1 MAQKLGVTVGD
12 KITVYSP
19 GNLGSV
25 LDKLKALEEKKGDEK
40 EQAVEDLR
48 EVVLPKELTVTG
60 IFETGQYLHD
70 SEFLLVPIF
79 IGQELYGLGDS
90 LHGLTVKTVDPYDA
104 THVKQAIA
112 KFLKPPE
119 YAMTWIE
126 MNRQYFDAVR
136 LERTVMAFL
145 LFFIV
150 IVAAFGI
157 MNTLITVTVQKRR
170 EIGIMKAVGA
180 TIGQIMGVFL
190 FQGIVVGVF
199 GTLTGLGLGMTL
211 IRFRNEFSQWLVAHP
226 PHRDLPERSLSVLA
240 NPGGSDPE
248 RRRKNLH
255 RGLHHLFVSR
265 AHSRL
270 LRGPGRSGEG
280 AALRV
285 APGQVRF
292 SPDESLFPR
301 RAGRFLPAIIFS
313 SSSPWQ
319 VGSVGP
325 FGPAINE
332 KKNNKKRRAK
342 MKAKSK
348 RPEVR
353 LEWRNKRSGRLLAG
367 AGLAVAAFLA
377 CNLVSHVMAADAVN
391 ACQQT
396 AADVSAAC
404 RASAQSDYQIALGK
418 CVNLSDPTARKACQ
432 KQAAADL
439 DDALQTCK
447 DGLAVRKGT
456 CEKLG
461 PAPYDPVIDPAN
473 FVAKIDNPYFP
484 LVPGTTFI
492 YEGQTS
498 WKSQCATSSP

>member
-1 MAQKLGVTVGD
+1 MKLPFSLFLALRYLTPKRTFISIITLVSVLGVTLGVTVLILVISVMTGFDRELRQKVIDFDAHILVTTEAIMDNWRELTVKIQKTPGVVAVAPYIQGPVIVEFNNRRLAPMIRGIDPEKEEKVIPLRKFIKLGKLDLTGDTTVLGVDLAQKLGVTVGD
-12 KITVYSP
+12 KVTVYSP
-19 GNLGSV
+19 GNLSSV

-104 THVKQAIA
+104 THVKQAIL
-112 KFLKPPE
+112 KSLKPPE

-211 IRFRNEFSQWLVAHP
+211 IRFRNEFSQWLSHTLHIEIFPRQVYQFSQIPAEVIP
-226 PHRDLPERSLSVLA
+226 SDVVKICIAAFIICSL
-240 NPGGSDPE
+240 
-248 RRRKNLH
+248 
-255 RGLHHLFVSR
+255 
-265 AHSRL
+265 
-270 LRGPGRSGEG
+270 
-280 AALRV
+280 AALIPAYFAARV
-285 APGQVRF
+285 
-292 SPDESLFPR
+292 
-301 RAGRFLPAIIFS
+301 
-313 SSSPWQ
+313 
-319 VGSVGP
+319 
-325 FGPAINE
+325 
-332 KKNNKKRRAK
+332 
-342 MKAKSK
+342 
-348 RPEVR
+348 
-353 LEWRNKRSGRLLAG
+353 
-367 AGLAVAAFLA
+367 
-377 CNLVSHVMAADAVN
+377 
-391 ACQQT
+391 
-396 AADVSAAC
+396 
-404 RASAQSDYQIALGK
+404 
-418 CVNLSDPTARKACQ
+418 
-432 KQAAADL
+432 
-439 DDALQTCK
+439 
-447 DGLAVRKGT
+447 
-456 CEKLG
+456 
-461 PAPYDPVIDPAN
+461 DPVKA
-473 FVAKIDNPYFP
+473 
-484 LVPGTTFI
+484 LR
-492 YEGQTS
+492 YE
-498 WKSQCATSSP
+498 